1 MPGPIVWR
9 LSTAGPFAATPPP
22 FASVQHPV
30 PPSSRLWSGALSA
43 PFPTNRWFEDAV
55 LPQLDRAHT
64 TYPYTPDPNYGDG
77 ESPFSSFP
85 YMIVAR
91 STGLVFAL
99 NPITYVQRTPPG
111 PYDPANPTTIPGSII
126 DPPTEQMRLG
136 ALEPL
141 STHVLTAHDY
151 LSCELSYA
159 GASGGSLKAP
169 LVEGMPY
176 VTVEY
181 DGLTPVLA
189 GASPFLTVNG
199 SSSPGAIAA
208 TDRLLVTNGVGEE
221 WVVYASPAIALS
233 WEPGSIHGTA
243 PFHGVLRA
251 ALVKS
256 PQPANSPFVVDNDL
270 AVLDANRGVY
280 PKSATVD
287 AAIGG
292 DQATVTF
299 TWNTVGSGDVLMLA
313 LPHHQDRL
321 SGASVAAGVAYPSPH
336 GTMQAVQGNVWTLTY
351 ALPKIDFAPPRP
363 IDPSQAGA
371 VRAALAN
378 DLGEV
383 GQQAAGYSIVDPY
396 DAFRRFAAFARI
408 AQIADELGDLQ
419 TANLARQG
427 LEPWT
432 SRWLEGNSTNDLVY
446 DTSWGGI
453 VVQGGLQTADY
464 YYYNGYYN
472 DHHFHYGY
480 MIYSAAVTAKPGV
493 GDAAWL
499 DASKHR
505 EAVTALVRD
514 IANPSTADPY
524 FPPFRMFDW
533 FFGHSWT
540 LGILHDGRGRDQES
554 SSEAVN
560 AWYAV
565 SLYGQS
571 IGDDNMQNVGRLL
584 AGMEIAAAQKYYQIP
599 KSSTVYPPGLSD
611 IGVAA
616 NPHSLMV
623 DFETYFGLEDE
634 YMYGIEALPFTPIS
648 EALLDPQWIADRYD
662 SRIKPRFVAGIDP
675 DWVAYMYMMLAVAD
689 PKAASEAMTTSPPP
703 MYLWGN
709 SQTNTL
715 WFLATRPR

>member
-1 MPGPIVWR
+1 VWQ
-9 LSTAGPFAATPPP
+9 LSTAAPFATTAPP
-22 FASVQHPV
+22 FATVQHPV
-30 PPSSRLWSGALSA
+30 PPSRRLWGAALNA
-43 PFPTNRWFEDAV
+43 PFPTNRWFEDAA
-55 LPQLDRAHT
+55 LLQRDRVNT
-64 TYPYTPDPNYGDG
+64 TYVYTPDPSYGDG

-85 YMIVAR
+85 YMVVAR
-91 STGLVFAL
+91 HDALVFAL
-99 NPITYVQRTPPG
+99 NPITYVPRTPPG
-111 PYDPANPTTIPGSII
+111 PFDPSNPTTIPGSII

-136 ALEPL
+136 AIESM
-141 STHVLTAHDY
+141 STRLITAHDF
-151 LSCELSYA
+151 LSCEITYSGA
-159 GASGGSLKAP
+159 GGGTMKAP

-181 DGLTPVLA
+181 AAMTPVLT
-189 GASPFLTVNG
+189 GASPFQTVNG
-199 SSSPGAIAA
+199 SSSPGALGS
-208 TDRLLVTNGVGEE
+208 TDRFVITNGVGEE
-221 WVVYASPAIALS
+221 WVLYASSAIAMTWTS
-233 WEPGSIHGTA
+233 GTLQA
-243 PFHGVLRA
+243 SSPFTGVLRA

-256 PQPANSPFVVDNDL
+256 PQPASSPFVVDNDIG
-270 AVLDANRGVY
+270 VLDANRGVY
-280 PKSATVD
+280 PTSAKVD
-287 AAIGG
+287 ATIRG

-299 TWNTVGSGDVLMLA
+299 GWNTVGSGDLLMLA
-313 LPHHQDRL
+313 LPHHLDRL
-321 SGASVAAGVAYPSPH
+321 TGPATTASVSYPTPH
-336 GTMQAVQGNVWTLTY
+336 GTMQAVRGNAWTLTY

-363 IDPSQAGA
+363 IDPAQT
-371 VRAALAN
+371 AAIRTAMTN

-383 GQQAAGYSIVDPY
+383 GQQVAGYSIIDPY
-396 DAFRRFAAFARI
+396 DAFRRFAALARI
-408 AQIADELGDLQ
+408 AQIADELGDAQ
-419 TANLARQG
+419 TANLARQS

-480 MIYSAAVTAKPGV
+480 MIYAAAVTAKPSV

-499 DASKHR
+499 DANKHR

-514 IANPSTADPY
+514 IANPSPADPY

-565 SLYGQS
+565 SLYGKA

-584 AGMEIAAAQKYYQIP
+584 AGMEIAAAQKYWQVP
-599 KSSTVYPPGLSD
+599 KASTVYPPVLSD

-623 DFETYFGLEDE
+623 DFETYFGMQDE
-634 YMYGIEALPFTPIS
+634 YMYGIETLPFTPIS
-648 EALLDPQWIADRYD
+648 EDLINPRWVSDRYD
-662 SRIKPRFVAGIDP
+662 ERIKPRFAAGIDP
-675 DWVAYMYMMLAVAD
+675 NWVAYMYMMLAAAD
-689 PKAASEAMTTSPPP
+689 PKGAATAMAASPPP